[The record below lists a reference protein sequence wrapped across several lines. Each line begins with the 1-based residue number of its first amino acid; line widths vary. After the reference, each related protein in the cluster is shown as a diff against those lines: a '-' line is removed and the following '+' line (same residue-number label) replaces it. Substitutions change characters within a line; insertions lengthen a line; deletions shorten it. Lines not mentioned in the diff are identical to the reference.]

1 VTNFLQT
8 LAQQRYDDHRYYHH
22 SRINQS
28 LHLVSALSFIASY
41 ALLFVQPALAAIVA
55 WCVSMT
61 TRQSGHFF
69 FEPRGY
75 DTVNE
80 ATDEYKEEI
89 KVGYN
94 IKRKVIL
101 LAVWVAIPVLFW
113 LQPSLFGLI
122 VPFDGADGY
131 LHDVGL
137 AWLALGVG
145 GLLFR
150 GLQLATQQSW
160 MTAVAW
166 MTKICTDPFHDVCLY
181 WKAPFALM
189 RGEWIDPMHH
199 IRADRRPASEPC
211 AEHLA
216 EHAAADAARR

>member
-1 VTNFLQT
+1 MTNFFAT
-8 LAQQRYDDHRYYHH
+8 LARQRYDDHRYYHH

-41 ALLFVQPALAAIVA
+41 ALLFVQPAAAAILA

-75 DTVNE
+75 DHVND
-80 ATDEYKEEI
+80 ATDAYKEEI

-94 IKRKVIL
+94 IRRKIVL
-101 LAVWVAIPVLFW
+101 LAVWVAIPGLLWV
-113 LQPSLFGLI
+113 QPSLFGLI
-122 VPFDGADGY
+122 VPFGGAMGY
-131 LHDVGL
+131 LHDVGI
-137 AWLALGVG
+137 AWLMLGIG

-150 GLQLATQQSW
+150 GLQLATQQGP

-181 WKAPFALM
+181 WKAPFALL
-189 RGEWIDPMHH
+189 RGEWIDPMLH
-199 IRADRRPASEPC
+199 IRAERLASSESGG
-211 AEHLA
+211 HDFA
-216 EHAAADAARR
+216 EHAAADAS